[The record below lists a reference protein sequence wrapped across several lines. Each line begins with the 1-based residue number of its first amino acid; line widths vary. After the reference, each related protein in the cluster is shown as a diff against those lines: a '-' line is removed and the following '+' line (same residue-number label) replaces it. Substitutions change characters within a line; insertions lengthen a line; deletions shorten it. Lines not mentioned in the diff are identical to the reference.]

1 VIPALG
7 RFWSELGRRKVT
19 RVAVAYLVVAWAAV
33 EVADTVFPHL
43 SLPAWSITLVIA
55 MVALGFPVSLV
66 AAWAYDVTPDGVR
79 RTEPLPPAQWQRV
92 QDALGAALE
101 LPPGD
106 RAAFLQGAC
115 ADAPEVRREVE
126 SLLAAHDRAG
136 VLDRPAPFRARTAEA
151 PGGSPPSLLR
161 NAPHYELLDRVGGGG
176 MGVVYRARDRRLDR
190 IVALKFLPP
199 HLSAD
204 ERAMERFLVE
214 AQSAAALDHPN
225 ICTIF
230 EAGQTDDGHLFLAMP
245 YYEGETLRRRL
256 EAGPL
261 PVAECLDLA
270 IQVANGLA
278 RAHDR
283 GIVHRDIKPAN
294 LVLTSDGLIK
304 IVDFGVAKLAD
315 AEMTRPGDALG
326 TIAYMSPEQAEG
338 DEVDARSDL
347 WSLGVVLYEMLAGQR
362 PFRGPG
368 DRTLLNSIFS
378 AEPPR
383 LQELRPDL
391 PPGVEEVVLR
401 ALAKRRTDRYETA
414 REMAAALE
422 SLRAG
427 STASASGRTGP
438 GGPRTGGGVTG
449 LATGFSGPTAG
460 DTTSGG
466 LLPDGERRQ
475 VTVVVSQIAG
485 YDEFVEQL
493 VPDRLRAL
501 LERVHFE
508 AEQVAT
514 AHGGLLNKFGGDQL
528 ALLFG
533 VPTTREDDAVRAT
546 RAALELH
553 ERLGLTE
560 DATPVE
566 LHTGIDTGSVVA
578 HGMSGGDR
586 LFHVAGAPPHVAT
599 RLAENAETAGV
610 WLSGET
616 KTAVSPWFEVEA
628 GEPIAMRGRRQSLV
642 PWRVLRQTG
651 LQSRMEA
658 SERVGL
664 TAFTGRDR
672 ELATL
677 HRCLEDALDGDG
689 QLVTVTG
696 DPGLG
701 KSRLLHE
708 FRHALQQREVRVLMG
723 RCQSYGG
730 GVAYLP
736 FIEILRDGL
745 GLSDAG
751 DVEVAA
757 ARIRAI
763 SPTLE
768 EFIPLYLHL
777 LSIRTTAYPVPR
789 HLHGDA
795 FRLAMQEALAAILT
809 LGAPAVRT
817 AIVLEDWHWADEAS
831 QAVLRQVAEVLGGH
845 PLLVLVT
852 SRPGYGVDLGPP
864 GQFTHIALKPL
875 QQAATTAMLRS
886 VLRVDVVSDTLVS
899 LIHERTGGNPFFIEE
914 ICHALLEQNAL
925 AVADGA
931 AELSDSPQRLDLPDS
946 IQAVIRARLDRLD
959 REVRDVLRL
968 AAVIGREFSRSVLE
982 RALPTP
988 ADLAAALDTLKATGL
1003 IQQTRVAP
1011 DPAYHF
1017 KHVLTQEVAYATLL
1031 EHQRRDLH
1039 ERVGLIIEEL
1049 EGEHADDR
1057 HERLAH
1063 HFSRAERWDR
1073 AVAYGLRSAEAAT
1086 GLAQFSQALQV
1097 LERTQRWIARLPAG
1111 AERDRMS
1118 VDVLFQLER
1127 LCETL
1132 GQRPRQQQLIDQL
1145 IAVLTAS
1152 DDRGRLAE
1160 AYLRQGDLFTLLRR
1174 FAEAD
1179 AALQES
1185 LRLRRDLG
1193 DRDGERNTLRSLGL
1207 LRWHEGRNAEAL
1219 VAAEE
1224 TLRIDRERGDNAAIV
1239 GDMAN
1244 CGAILRAL
1252 GEHDRAQRILEQ
1264 ALEVGDF
1271 DADGSGGPDADE
1283 LAIKHVYVLQHLA
1296 NIHRERD
1303 DRTRALECLRRAGEI
1318 AEEKRLPIQLAY
1330 HYTSVA
1336 HLLLQ
1341 EGQVEDSLRYYCDAI
1356 ELSRRARHAS
1366 GLAASLAIYGDVLV
1380 GLGRV
1385 DEALP
1390 PIQEAAAT
1398 YAELRDAEGEARA
1411 WRAVAEAEERL
1422 GRLAPAMAAWGKAS
1436 QLLRQLGDH
1445 AGELLAVEGLAR
1457 TTRAHVAEPTLAL
1470 AQYERAADLA
1480 AALGDDKAEGRIRN
1494 VMGIIEWNRGQ
1505 FGEALSQYERSL
1517 QLFRDS
1523 GDTGAAAL
1531 MLNSIGATLRALG
1544 QPVEAE
1550 QRLQEALELH
1560 RGSAPGQLEG
1570 HALALLAEIR
1580 MDTDDAAGGT
1590 EYYSRSLDIRRA
1602 IGDRRG
1608 EGWML
1613 HGLARC
1619 ELARGIPYLVREHA
1633 TAAARI
1639 AEECGDGELATAC
1652 EQLRRIAD

>member
-1 VIPALG
+1 MGFG

-43 SLPAWSITLVIA
+43 SLPPWSITLVIV
-55 MVALGFPVSLV
+55 MLALGFPVSLV
-66 AAWAYDVTPDGVR
+66 AAWAYDLTPDGVR
-79 RTEPLPPAQWQRV
+79 RTEPLPPVRWQRV
-92 QDALGAALE
+92 QAVLGEALE
-101 LPPGD
+101 LPQQE
-106 RAAFLQGAC
+106 RAAFLERAC
-115 ADAPEVRREVE
+115 AGEPDVRREVE
-126 SLLAAHDRAG
+126 SLLLAHDRPG
-136 VLDRPAPFRARTAEA
+136 VLDRPAPPFRARTQEA
-151 PGGSPPSLLR
+151 SRGTAPSLTHS
-161 NAPHYELLDRVGGGG
+161 APHYELLDRVGGGG
-176 MGVVYRARDRRLDR
+176 MGVVFRARDRRLDR
-190 IVALKFLPP
+190 VVALKFLPP
-199 HLSAD
+199 HLSSD
-204 ERAMERFLVE
+204 ERAKERFLVE
-214 AQSAAALDHPN
+214 AQAAAALDHPN
-225 ICTIF
+225 ICTIY
-230 EAGQTDDGHLFLAMP
+230 EASQTDDGQLFLAMP
-245 YYEGETLRRRL
+245 FYEGETLRHRL

-261 PVAECLDLA
+261 PLAECLDIA
-270 IQVANGLA
+270 SQVASGLA

-294 LVLTSDGLIK
+294 LVLTDDGLVK
-304 IVDFGVAKLAD
+304 IVDFGVAKLAN

-338 DEVDARSDL
+338 DEVDARTDL
-347 WSLGVVLYEMLAGQR
+347 WSLGVVLFEMLAGQR
-362 PFRGPG
+362 PFRGPS
-368 DRTLLNSIFS
+368 DRVLLNAIFS

-383 LQELRPDL
+383 LLELRPEV

-401 ALAKRRTDRYETA
+401 ALAKRRADRYASA
-414 REMAAALE
+414 REMADALL
-422 SLRAG
+422 SLKGG
-427 STASASGRTGP
+427 SVGGSGTTAS
-438 GGPRTGGGVTG
+438 GGLHTGGGPAGPGTASTG
-449 LATGFSGPTAG
+449 RVVE
-460 DTTSGG
+460 TTSGG
-466 LLPDGERRQ
+466 LLPEGERRQ
-475 VTVVVSQIAG
+475 VTVVVSHIAG
-485 YDEFVEQL
+485 YDELVEQL
-493 VPDRLRAL
+493 VPDQLRAL
-501 LERVHFE
+501 LERVHAE
-508 AEQVAT
+508 AEQVAA
-514 AHGGLLNKFGGDQL
+514 AHGGILNQFGGDQL
-528 ALLFG
+528 VLLFG
-533 VPTTREDDAVRAT
+533 VPTTREDDAARAT

-553 ERLGLTE
+553 ARLAEPAAGG
-560 DATPVE
+560 APVA
-566 LHTGIDTGSVVA
+566 LHTGIDTGIVVA
-578 HGMSGGDR
+578 QGMDGGDR
-586 LFHVAGAPPHVAT
+586 LFHVTGAVPHVAT
-599 RLAENAETAGV
+599 RLAEHAEAAGV
-610 WLSGET
+610 WLSGE
-616 KTAVSPWFEVEA
+616 ARSVVAPWFELEV
-628 GEPIAMRGRRQSLV
+628 GEPLAMRGRRQPLV
-642 PWRVLRQTG
+642 PWRALRQTG

-677 HRCLEDALDGDG
+677 HRCLDDALDGDG

-708 FRHALQQREVRVLMG
+708 FRHALQQRDVRVLLG

-745 GLSDAG
+745 GLGDAG

-789 HLHGDA
+789 HLQGDA

-809 LGAPAVRT
+809 LGALAGRGV
-817 AIVLEDWHWADEAS
+817 IVLEDWHWADEAS
-831 QAVLRQVAEVLGGH
+831 QAVLRQVAEVLGGY
-845 PLLVLVT
+845 PLMVLVT
-852 SRPGYGVDLGPP
+852 SRPGYGVDWGSP

-886 VLRVDVVSDTLVS
+886 LLSVDAVADTLVS
-899 LIHERTGGNPFFIEE
+899 LIHDRTGGNPFFIEE
-914 ICHALLEQNAL
+914 ICHALLEQDAL
-925 AVADGA
+925 AVAEGA
-931 AELSDSPQRLDLPDS
+931 AELSAAPQLLDLPDS

-959 REVRDVLRL
+959 RDVRDVLRL
-968 AAVIGREFSRSVLE
+968 AAVIGREFPRSVLE
-982 RALPTP
+982 RSLPAP
-988 ADLAAALDTLKATGL
+988 ADLGAALETLKAAGL

-1031 EHQRRDLH
+1031 EHQRRELH
-1039 ERVGLIIEEL
+1039 GRVGCIIEDL

-1063 HFSRAERWDR
+1063 HFSRAERWDK
-1073 AVAYGLRSAEAAT
+1073 AVSYGLRSAEAAT

-1111 AERDRMS
+1111 PERDSTLVGVLLQQERM
-1118 VDVLFQLER
+1118 
-1127 LCETL
+1127 CETL
-1132 GQRPRQQQLIDQL
+1132 GQRQRQQQLIDQL
-1145 IAVLTAS
+1145 IQLLAAS
-1152 DDRGRLAE
+1152 EDRGRLAE
-1160 AYLRQGDLFTLLRR
+1160 VYLRQGDLFTLLRR
-1174 FAEAD
+1174 FGEAD

-1185 LRLRRDLG
+1185 LRLRRELG
-1193 DRDGERNTLRSLGL
+1193 DREGERNTLRSLGL

-1219 VAAEE
+1219 AAAEE
-1224 TLRIDRERGDNAAIV
+1224 TLRIDRERGDHAGMV

-1252 GEHDRAQRILEQ
+1252 GEHERARTVLEQ
-1264 ALEVGDF
+1264 ALEVGDLHT
-1271 DADGSGGPDADE
+1271 DADGSHDADE
-1283 LAIKHVYVLQHLA
+1283 LAIKHIYAMHHLA
-1296 NIHRERD
+1296 NIHREQG
-1303 DRTRALECLRRAGEI
+1303 DRARALEYLYRGGAI

-1336 HLLLQ
+1336 HVLLQ
-1341 EGQVEDSLRYYCDAI
+1341 EGQVEDSLRYYRDAI
-1356 ELSRRARHAS
+1356 GLSRRARHAS
-1366 GLAASLAIYGDVLV
+1366 GLAASLAMYGDVLV

-1390 PIQEAAAT
+1390 PMQEAAAT

-1411 WRAVAEAEERL
+1411 WRAVAEGEEKL

-1436 QLLRQLGDH
+1436 QLLRQMGDG
-1445 AGELLAVEGLAR
+1445 AGELQAVEGLAR
-1457 TTRAHVAEPTLAL
+1457 TTRAHLAEPTLAM
-1470 AQYERAADLA
+1470 AHYERAADLA
-1480 AALGDDKAEGRIRN
+1480 AALGDGKAEGRIRN
-1494 VMGIIEWNRGQ
+1494 VMGIIEWTRGQ
-1505 FGEALSQYERSL
+1505 YDDALRQYERAL
-1517 QLFRDS
+1517 DLFRAS
-1523 GDTGAAAL
+1523 GDAGAAAL

-1544 QPVEAE
+1544 RRDEAE
-1550 QRLQEALELH
+1550 QRLHEALDAH
-1560 RGSAPGQLEG
+1560 GGSCRGQLEG
-1570 HALALLAEIR
+1570 HALALLAELR
-1580 MDTDDAAGGT
+1580 MDRDDTSGAT
-1590 EYYSRSLDIRRA
+1590 EYFSRSLDIRRA

-1619 ELARGIPYLVREHA
+1619 ELARGVPYLVREHA

-1639 AEECGDGELATAC
+1639 AEECGDGELASAC